1 MRAKRLSAGQ
11 GSEERKETETTKESF
26 RFLYYCITIVKD
38 IDQGTEINPQCI
50 SKRNVRGEKGLTTKE
65 KKGPLGDENQEA
77 TSTRSQKP
85 TLRSH

>member
-1 MRAKRLSAGQ
+1 M
-11 GSEERKETETTKESF
+11 
-26 RFLYYCITIVKD
+26 KD

-77 TSTRSQKP
+77 TSTRSQKADFEIALIS
-85 TLRSH
+85 TFLFFYFDFSQNEA